1 MRMVLHQ
8 CRRSCLEAPVY
19 EVLEARGGTV
29 TPSPPTTTT
38 SSNCGSSQTSS
49 DLYSEIPPL
58 STTDS
63 PSRAPVVTTNTT
75 TIPSLPSFYD
85 VIRPHDEDTGAG
97 TAAMGERESTTESEM
112 SERVKEEKER
122 EKCVG
127 GTTAGSCKK
136 AHEPNGGNVYEITDQ
151 KSGGEGNLYE
161 SVSDPFSLL
170 EASGEYSTLEQR
182 RGYATLEPYMG
193 TGGTLRLKQ
202 LGKREEK
209 EVGEGGAKEEEEY
222 AHLNH

>member
-1 MRMVLHQ
+1 M
-8 CRRSCLEAPVY
+8 SSLEAPVY

-38 SSNCGSSQTSS
+38 SSNCGSSQTSC

-58 STTDS
+58 SATDS
-63 PSRAPVVTTNTT
+63 PSRAPAVTTNT

-85 VIRPHDEDTGAG
+85 VIRPHDEDADVG
-97 TAAMGERESTTESEM
+97 TSAMGESTTESEM
-112 SERVKEEKER
+112 GEGVKEEMER
-122 EKCVG
+122 EKCDG
-127 GTTAGSCKK
+127 GTTAGSCEKT
-136 AHEPNGGNVYEITDQ
+136 HEPNRGNVYERTDQ

-161 SVSDPFSLL
+161 SVSDPFSSL
-170 EASGEYSTLEQR
+170 EASGEYSTLER
-182 RGYATLEPYMG
+182 RREYATLEPYTG

-202 LGKREEK
+202 LGKREDE
-209 EVGEGGAKEEEEY
+209 EMGERGAKEEEQY

>member
-58 STTDS
+58 SATDS
-63 PSRAPVVTTNTT
+63 PSRAPVVTTNT

-85 VIRPHDEDTGAG
+85 VIRPHDKDTGAG
-97 TAAMGERESTTESEM
+97 TAAMGERESTTEPEM
-112 SERVKEEKER
+112 SERVKEERER